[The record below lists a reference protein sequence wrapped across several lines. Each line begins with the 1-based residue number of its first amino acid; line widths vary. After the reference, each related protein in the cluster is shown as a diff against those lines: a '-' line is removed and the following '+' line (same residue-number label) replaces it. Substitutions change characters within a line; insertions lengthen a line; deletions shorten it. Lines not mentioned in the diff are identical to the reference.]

1 MGLAVL
7 AVLRFV
13 RGSSMGF
20 LGFKSRKDKVI
31 EALVAKNKYQAQMI
45 DAIKQTWTGEKFPGS
60 FGLTK
65 ILEQI
70 DYWTLRKRSLQLFTE
85 NPYAKGIIRR
95 ILRNE
100 IHTGLTASANPLGSI
115 LWPDMDDMKQAEM
128 SVKYGDLMSQQ
139 FELYANNY
147 ELFDFKKQLT
157 FGEFQELVR
166 REAILCGDG
175 VIISRVNRYTG
186 LPAWDWINGNN
197 IRTPGD
203 YKVASGHKI
212 INGVEIDEYGRHV
225 AYYIQKVVGD
235 DIKFERVPV
244 KGEKSGRQ
252 ISWMVYGSEKKADDV
267 RGEPLLAC
275 VLGMLKDIDRY
286 KDAEVRA
293 AVINA
298 LIAFTVQRDDSSPI
312 GSRPTAGLQRPM
324 HEVGPIAAEDKTGHQ
339 PIQLMQPGTVFDD
352 LAPGEKVVSYQTN
365 RPNVNYAAFEGAI
378 LDAICWSLEVPP
390 EIVKLKFTSSY
401 SASRQANNEFE
412 VYLKYRNFKNAKDFC
427 QIIYEEFI
435 IQSVLNNQMELP
447 GFVLACFDSSKW
459 RIKAAWLS
467 CAWSG
472 LSRPSVERT
481 KDVKAANDALD
492 NGLTTFDDECR
503 RLSGKSFRQTIQ
515 ILKKEIDYAHQMGF
529 NPHILEDN
537 NGKNAYPDEESE
549 ELDGEVPGKGTE
561 DDSDN
566 ED

>member
-1 MGLAVL
+1 MGL
-7 AVLRFV
+7 F
-13 RGSSMGF
+13 
-20 LGFKSRKDKVI
+20 GFKTRKDKQI
-31 EALVAKNKYQAQMI
+31 EMLVTTNKYQAQML
-45 DAIKQTWTGEKFPGS
+45 DAIKHTWDGSKYPGN

-65 ILEQI
+65 ILENI
-70 DYWTLRKRSLQLFTE
+70 DYWTLRKRSVQLFTE

-100 IHTGLTASANPLGSI
+100 IHTGLTASANPIGAI
-115 LWPDMDDMKQAEM
+115 LWPDMDELKQAEM
-128 SVKYGDLMSQQ
+128 AVKYGDLLSMQ

-157 FGEFQELVR
+157 FGEWQEMVR
-166 REAILCGDG
+166 REALLCGDG
-175 VIISRVNRYTG
+175 VIISRVNKYTG
-186 LPAWDWINGNN
+186 LPTWDWVNGNN
-197 IRTPGD
+197 IRTPGNV
-203 YKVASGHKI
+203 KVAAGHRVV
-212 INGVEIDEYGRHV
+212 NGVELDEYGRHV
-225 AYYIQKVVGD
+225 AYYIQKIVD
-235 DIKFERVPV
+235 AKIEFERVPV

-252 ISWMVYGSEKKADDV
+252 ISWMIYGSEKRADEV

-298 LIAFTVQRDDSSPI
+298 LIAFTVQKDENVVV
-312 GSRPTAGLQRPM
+312 GTRPTAGLQRPS
-324 HEVGPIAAEDKTGHQ
+324 VVPGGAAVVPERNGHQ

-365 RPNVNYAAFEGAI
+365 RPNVNYAVFEGAI
-378 LDAICWSLEVPP
+378 LDAICWSLEIPP
-390 EIVKLKFTSSY
+390 EIVKLRFTSSY

-435 IQSVLNNQMELP
+435 IQSVLNNQLNLP
-447 GFVLACFDSSKW
+447 GFITACFDSTKW

-467 CAWSG
+467 CTWSG

-515 ILKKEIDYAHQMGF
+515 QLKNEINFAHQMGF

-537 NGKNAYPDEESE
+537 NGKDAYPEQTGNVPDSDVDNDDEE
-549 ELDGEVPGKGTE
+549 
-561 DDSDN
+561 
-566 ED
+566 

>member
-1 MGLAVL
+1 MGL
-7 AVLRFV
+7 F
-13 RGSSMGF
+13 
-20 LGFKSRKDKVI
+20 GFKTRKDKQI
-31 EALVAKNKYQAQMI
+31 EMLVTTNKYQAQML
-45 DAIKQTWTGEKFPGS
+45 DAIKHTWDGSKYPGN

-65 ILEQI
+65 ILENI
-70 DYWTLRKRSLQLFTE
+70 DYWTLRKRSVQLFTE

-100 IHTGLTASANPLGSI
+100 IHTGLTASANPIGAI
-115 LWPDMDDMKQAEM
+115 LWPDMDELKQAEM
-128 SVKYGDLMSQQ
+128 AVKYGDLLSMQ

-157 FGEFQELVR
+157 FGEWQEMVR
-166 REAILCGDG
+166 REALLCGDG
-175 VIISRVNRYTG
+175 VIISRVNKYTG
-186 LPAWDWINGNN
+186 LPTWDWVNGNN
-197 IRTPGD
+197 IRTPGNV
-203 YKVASGHKI
+203 KVAAGHRVV
-212 INGVEIDEYGRHV
+212 NGVELDEYGRHV
-225 AYYIQKVVGD
+225 AYYIQKIVD
-235 DIKFERVPV
+235 AKTEFERVPV
-244 KGEKSGRQ
+244 RGEEAGRQ
-252 ISWMVYGSEKKADDV
+252 ISWMIYGSEKGADEV

-298 LIAFTVQRDDSSPI
+298 LIAFTVQKDENTVV
-312 GSRPTAGLQRPM
+312 GTRPTAGLQRPS
-324 HEVGPIAAEDKTGHQ
+324 VVPGGAAVVPERNGHQ

-365 RPNVNYAAFEGAI
+365 RPNVNYAVFEGAI
-378 LDAICWSLEVPP
+378 LDAICWSLEIPP
-390 EIVKLKFTSSY
+390 EIVKLRFTSSY

-435 IQSVLNNQMELP
+435 IQSVLNNQLNLP
-447 GFVLACFDSSKW
+447 GFITACFDSTKW

-467 CAWSG
+467 CTWSG

-515 ILKKEIDYAHQMGF
+515 QLKNEINFAHQMGF

-537 NGKNAYPDEESE
+537 NGKDAYPEQTGNVPDSDVDNDDEE
-549 ELDGEVPGKGTE
+549 
-561 DDSDN
+561 
-566 ED
+566 

>member
-1 MGLAVL
+1 MGL
-7 AVLRFV
+7 F
-13 RGSSMGF
+13 
-20 LGFKSRKDKVI
+20 GFKTRKDKHI
-31 EALVAKNKYQAQMI
+31 EMLVTTNKYQAQML
-45 DAIKQTWTGEKFPGS
+45 DAIKHTWDGSKYPGN

-65 ILEQI
+65 ILENI
-70 DYWTLRKRSLQLFTE
+70 DYWTLRKRSVQLFTE

-100 IHTGLTASANPLGSI
+100 IHTGLTASANPIGAI
-115 LWPDMDDMKQAEM
+115 LWPDMDELKQAEM
-128 SVKYGDLMSQQ
+128 AVKYGDLLSMQ

-157 FGEFQELVR
+157 FGEWQEMVR
-166 REAILCGDG
+166 REALLCGDG
-175 VIISRVNRYTG
+175 VIISRVNKYTG
-186 LPAWDWINGNN
+186 LPTWDWVNGNN
-197 IRTPGD
+197 IRTPGNV
-203 YKVASGHKI
+203 KVAAGHRVV
-212 INGVEIDEYGRHV
+212 NGVELDEYGRHV
-225 AYYIQKVVGD
+225 AYYIQKIVGD
-235 DIKFERVPV
+235 KIEFERVPV

-252 ISWMVYGSEKKADDV
+252 ISWMIYGSEKRADEV

-298 LIAFTVQRDDSSPI
+298 LIAFTVQKDENTI
-312 GSRPTAGLQRPM
+312 VGTRPTAGLARPM
-324 HEVGPIAAEDKTGHQ
+324 REVGPIKDETEPRHQ

-365 RPNVNYAAFEGAI
+365 RPNVNYAAFEAAI
-378 LDAICWSLEVPP
+378 LDAICWSLEIPP
-390 EIVKLKFTSSY
+390 EIVKLRFTSSY

-435 IQSVLNNQMELP
+435 IQSALNNQIQLP
-447 GFVLACFDSSKW
+447 GFIMACFDSSKW
-459 RIKAAWLS
+459 RIRAAWLS
-467 CAWSG
+467 CTWSG

-515 ILKKEIDYAHQMGF
+515 QLKNEINFAHQMGF
-529 NPHILEDN
+529 TPHILEDN
-537 NGKNAYPDEESE
+537 NGKNAYPEQTGDVPDSDVDNDDEE
-549 ELDGEVPGKGTE
+549 
-561 DDSDN
+561 
-566 ED
+566 

>member
-1 MGLAVL
+1 MSI
-7 AVLRFV
+7 FNW
-13 RGSSMGF
+13 
-20 LGFKSRKDKVI
+20 KSKKDKQI
-31 EALVAKNKYQAQMI
+31 DSLIAQNKYQAQLLSEVNRNWNG
-45 DAIKQTWTGEKFPGS
+45 DKYPGN

-65 ILEQI
+65 VYQSF
-70 DYWTLRKRSLQLFTE
+70 DQDTLRKRSIQLFTD
-85 NPYAKGIIRR
+85 NAYAKGIIRR

-100 IHTGLTASANPLGSI
+100 IHTGLTASANPIGAI
-115 LWPDMDDMKQAEM
+115 LWPDMDEMKQAEM
-128 SVKYGDLMSQQ
+128 AVKYGDLMSLQ

-147 ELFDFKKQLT
+147 ELFDYTKQLT
-157 FGEFQELVR
+157 FGEWQEMVR
-166 REAILCGDG
+166 REALLCGDG
-175 VIISRVNRYTG
+175 VIISRVNSRTG
-186 LPAWDWINGNN
+186 LPSWQWVNGANVK
-197 IRTPGD
+197 TPGD
-203 YKVASGHKI
+203 YKVAKGHRI
-212 INGVEIDEYGRHV
+212 VSGVELDEYNRHV
-225 AYYIQKVVGD
+225 AYYIQKIVDGR
-235 DIKFERVPV
+235 IISERVPV

-252 ISWMVYGSEKKADDV
+252 ISWMVYGSEKRADEV

-275 VLGMLKDIDRY
+275 VLGMLRDIDRY

-298 LIAFTVQRDDSSPI
+298 LIAFTVQKDENTVT
-312 GSRPTAGLQRPM
+312 GTRPTAGLARPAND
-324 HEVGPIAAEDKTGHQ
+324 VSGIIAGKGAAIEPKGHQ

-365 RPNVNYAAFEGAI
+365 RPNVNYAVFEAAI
-378 LDAICWSLEVPP
+378 LDAICWSLEIPP
-390 EIVKLKFTSSY
+390 EIVKLRFTSSY

-412 VYLKYRNFKNAKDFC
+412 VYLKYRNYKNAKDFC

-435 IQSVLNNQMELP
+435 IQSVLNNQLNLP
-447 GFVLACFDSSKW
+447 GFITAFLDSSKW

-515 ILKKEIDYAHQMGF
+515 ILKREIDYAHQMGF

-537 NGKNAYPDEESE
+537 NGKNAYPEQTGAEPVQD
-549 ELDGEVPGKGTE
+549 DVT

-566 ED
+566 DSEA

>member
-1 MGLAVL
+1 MGL
-7 AVLRFV
+7 F
-13 RGSSMGF
+13 
-20 LGFKSRKDKVI
+20 GFKTRKDKQIEKLVI
-31 EALVAKNKYQAQMI
+31 TNKYQAQML
-45 DAIKQTWTGEKFPGS
+45 DAVKSTWNGSKYPGS

-65 ILEQI
+65 DIAVI
-70 DYWTLRKRSLQLFTE
+70 DYWTLRKRSFQLFTE
-85 NPYAKGIIRR
+85 NAYAKGIIRR

-100 IHTGLTASANPLGSI
+100 IHVGLTASANPIGSI
-115 LWPDMDDMKQAEM
+115 LWPELDEMKQAEM
-128 SVKYGDLMSQQ
+128 AVKYGDLLSQQ

-157 FGEFQELVR
+157 FGEWQEMVR
-166 REAILCGDG
+166 REALLCGDG
-175 VIISRVNRYTG
+175 VIISRVNRFTG
-186 LPAWDWINGNN
+186 LPTWDWVNGNN
-197 IRTPGD
+197 IRTPGNV
-203 YKVASGHKI
+203 KTAAGHRVV
-212 INGVEIDEYGRHV
+212 NGVELDEYGRHV
-225 AYYIQKVVGD
+225 AYYIQKIVGD
-235 DIKFERVPV
+235 KIEFERVPV

-252 ISWMVYGSEKKADDV
+252 ISWMIYGSEKRADEV

-298 LIAFTVQRDDSSPI
+298 LIAFTVQKDENTVV
-312 GSRPTAGLQRPM
+312 GTRPTAGLARPM
-324 HEVGPIAAEDKTGHQ
+324 REVGPIKDEAEPRHQ

-365 RPNVNYAAFEGAI
+365 RPNVNYAAFEAAI
-378 LDAICWSLEVPP
+378 LDAICWSLEIPP
-390 EIVKLKFTSSY
+390 EIVKLRFTSSY

-435 IQSVLNNQMELP
+435 IQSVLNNQLNLP
-447 GFVLACFDSSKW
+447 GFITACFDSSKW
-459 RIKAAWLS
+459 RIRAAWLS
-467 CAWSG
+467 CTWSG

-515 ILKKEIDYAHQMGF
+515 QLKNEINFAHQMGF

-537 NGKNAYPDEESE
+537 NGKNAYPEQMGGVPDSDVDNDDEE
-549 ELDGEVPGKGTE
+549 
-561 DDSDN
+561 
-566 ED
+566 

>member
-1 MGLAVL
+1 MGL
-7 AVLRFV
+7 F
-13 RGSSMGF
+13 
-20 LGFKSRKDKVI
+20 GFKTRKDKQI
-31 EALVAKNKYQAQMI
+31 EMLVTTNKYQAQML
-45 DAIKQTWTGEKFPGS
+45 DAIKHTWDGSKYPGN

-65 ILEQI
+65 ILENI
-70 DYWTLRKRSLQLFTE
+70 DYWTLRKRSVQLFTE

-100 IHTGLTASANPLGSI
+100 IHTGLTASANPIGAI
-115 LWPDMDDMKQAEM
+115 LWPDMDELKQAEM
-128 SVKYGDLMSQQ
+128 AVKYGDLLSMQ

-157 FGEFQELVR
+157 FGEWQEMVR
-166 REAILCGDG
+166 REALLCGDG
-175 VIISRVNRYTG
+175 VIISRVNKYTG
-186 LPAWDWINGNN
+186 LPTWDWVNGNN
-197 IRTPGD
+197 IRTPGNA
-203 YKVASGHKI
+203 KVAAGHRVV
-212 INGVEIDEYGRHV
+212 NGVELDEYGRHV
-225 AYYIQKVVGD
+225 AYYIQKIVD
-235 DIKFERVPV
+235 AKTEFERVPV

-252 ISWMVYGSEKKADDV
+252 ISWMIYGSEKRADEV

-298 LIAFTVQRDDSSPI
+298 LIAFTVQKDENTVV
-312 GSRPTAGLQRPM
+312 GTRPTAGLQRPS
-324 HEVGPIAAEDKTGHQ
+324 VVPGGAAVVPKRNGHQ

-365 RPNVNYAAFEGAI
+365 RPNVNYAVFEGAI
-378 LDAICWSLEVPP
+378 LDAICWSLEIPP
-390 EIVKLKFTSSY
+390 EIVKLRFTSSY

-435 IQSVLNNQMELP
+435 IQSVLNNQLNLP
-447 GFVLACFDSSKW
+447 GFITACFDSTKW

-467 CAWSG
+467 CTWSG

-515 ILKKEIDYAHQMGF
+515 QLKNEINFAHQMGF

-537 NGKNAYPDEESE
+537 NGKDAYPEQTGNVPDSDVDNDDEE
-549 ELDGEVPGKGTE
+549 
-561 DDSDN
+561 
-566 ED
+566 

>member
-1 MGLAVL
+1 MGL
-7 AVLRFV
+7 F
-13 RGSSMGF
+13 
-20 LGFKSRKDKVI
+20 GFKTRKDKQI
-31 EALVAKNKYQAQMI
+31 EMLVTTNKYQAQML
-45 DAIKQTWTGEKFPGS
+45 DAIKHTWDGSKYPGN

-65 ILEQI
+65 ILENI
-70 DYWTLRKRSLQLFTE
+70 DYWTLRKRSVQLFTE

-100 IHTGLTASANPLGSI
+100 IHTGLTASANPIGAI
-115 LWPDMDDMKQAEM
+115 LWPDMDELKQAEM
-128 SVKYGDLMSQQ
+128 AVKYGDLLSMQ

-157 FGEFQELVR
+157 FGEWQEMVR
-166 REAILCGDG
+166 REALLCGDG
-175 VIISRVNRYTG
+175 VIISRVNKYTG
-186 LPAWDWINGNN
+186 LPTWDWVNGNN
-197 IRTPGD
+197 IRTPGNV
-203 YKVASGHKI
+203 KVAAGHRVV
-212 INGVEIDEYGRHV
+212 NGVELDEYGRHV
-225 AYYIQKVVGD
+225 AYYIQKIVD
-235 DIKFERVPV
+235 TKTEFERVPV

-252 ISWMVYGSEKKADDV
+252 ISWMIYGSEKRADEV

-298 LIAFTVQRDDSSPI
+298 LIAFTVQKDENATI
-312 GSRPTAGLQRPM
+312 GTRPTAGLQRPS
-324 HEVGPIAAEDKTGHQ
+324 VVPGGAAVVPERNGHQ

-365 RPNVNYAAFEGAI
+365 RPNVNYAVFEGAI
-378 LDAICWSLEVPP
+378 LDAICWSLEIPP
-390 EIVKLKFTSSY
+390 EIVKLRFTSSY

-435 IQSVLNNQMELP
+435 IQSVLNNQLNLP
-447 GFVLACFDSSKW
+447 GFITACFDSTKW

-467 CAWSG
+467 CTWSG

-515 ILKKEIDYAHQMGF
+515 QLKNEINFAHQMGF

-537 NGKNAYPDEESE
+537 NGKDAYPEQTGDVPNSDVDNDDEE
-549 ELDGEVPGKGTE
+549 
-561 DDSDN
+561 
-566 ED
+566 

>member
-1 MGLAVL
+1 MGL
-7 AVLRFV
+7 F
-13 RGSSMGF
+13 
-20 LGFKSRKDKVI
+20 GFKTRKDKQI
-31 EALVAKNKYQAQMI
+31 EMLVTTNKYQAQML
-45 DAIKQTWTGEKFPGS
+45 DAIKHTWDGSKYPGN

-65 ILEQI
+65 ILENI
-70 DYWTLRKRSLQLFTE
+70 DYWTLRKRSVQLFTE

-100 IHTGLTASANPLGSI
+100 IHTGLTASANPIGAI
-115 LWPDMDDMKQAEM
+115 LWPDMDELKQAEM
-128 SVKYGDLMSQQ
+128 AVKYGDLLSMQ

-157 FGEFQELVR
+157 FGEWQEMVR
-166 REAILCGDG
+166 REALLCGDG
-175 VIISRVNRYTG
+175 VIISRVNKYTG
-186 LPAWDWINGNN
+186 LPTWDWVNGNN
-197 IRTPGD
+197 IRTPGNV
-203 YKVASGHKI
+203 KVAAGHRVV
-212 INGVEIDEYGRHV
+212 NGVELDEYGRHV
-225 AYYIQKVVGD
+225 AYYIQKIVD
-235 DIKFERVPV
+235 AKTEFERVPV

-252 ISWMVYGSEKKADDV
+252 ISWMIYGSEKRADEV

-298 LIAFTVQRDDSSPI
+298 LIAFTVQKDENAVV
-312 GSRPTAGLQRPM
+312 GTRPTAGLQRPS
-324 HEVGPIAAEDKTGHQ
+324 VVPGGAAVVPERNGHQ

-365 RPNVNYAAFEGAI
+365 RPNVNYAVFEGAI
-378 LDAICWSLEVPP
+378 LDAICWSLEIPP
-390 EIVKLKFTSSY
+390 EIVKLRFTSSY

-435 IQSVLNNQMELP
+435 IQSVLNNQLNLP
-447 GFVLACFDSSKW
+447 GFITACFDSTKW

-467 CAWSG
+467 CTWSG

-515 ILKKEIDYAHQMGF
+515 QLKNEINFAHQMGF

-537 NGKNAYPDEESE
+537 NGKDAYPEQTGDVPDSDVDNDDEE
-549 ELDGEVPGKGTE
+549 
-561 DDSDN
+561 
-566 ED
+566 

>member
-1 MGLAVL
+1 MGL
-7 AVLRFV
+7 F
-13 RGSSMGF
+13 
-20 LGFKSRKDKVI
+20 GFKTRKDKQI
-31 EALVAKNKYQAQMI
+31 EMLVTTNKYQAQML
-45 DAIKQTWTGEKFPGS
+45 DAIKHTWDGSKYPGN

-65 ILEQI
+65 ILENI
-70 DYWTLRKRSLQLFTE
+70 DYWTLRKRSVQLFTE

-100 IHTGLTASANPLGSI
+100 IHTGLTASANPIGAI
-115 LWPDMDDMKQAEM
+115 LWPDMDELKQAEM
-128 SVKYGDLMSQQ
+128 AVKYGDLLSMQ

-157 FGEFQELVR
+157 FGEWQEMVR
-166 REAILCGDG
+166 REALLCGDG
-175 VIISRVNRYTG
+175 VIISRVNKYTG
-186 LPAWDWINGNN
+186 LPTWDWVNGNN
-197 IRTPGD
+197 IRTPGNV
-203 YKVASGHKI
+203 KVAAGHRVV
-212 INGVEIDEYGRHV
+212 NGVELDEYGRHV
-225 AYYIQKVVGD
+225 AYYIQKIVD
-235 DIKFERVPV
+235 AKIEFERVPV

-252 ISWMVYGSEKKADDV
+252 ISWMIYGSEKRADEV

-298 LIAFTVQRDDSSPI
+298 LIAFTVQKDENAAV
-312 GSRPTAGLQRPM
+312 GTRPTAGLQRPS
-324 HEVGPIAAEDKTGHQ
+324 VVPGGAAVVPERNGHQ

-365 RPNVNYAAFEGAI
+365 RPNVNYAVFEGAI
-378 LDAICWSLEVPP
+378 LDAICWSLEIPP
-390 EIVKLKFTSSY
+390 EIVKLRFTSSY

-435 IQSVLNNQMELP
+435 IQSVLNNQLNLP
-447 GFVLACFDSSKW
+447 GFITACFDSTKW

-467 CAWSG
+467 CTWSG

-515 ILKKEIDYAHQMGF
+515 QLKNEINFAHQMGF

-537 NGKNAYPDEESE
+537 NGKDAYPEQTGNVPDSDVDNDDEE
-549 ELDGEVPGKGTE
+549 
-561 DDSDN
+561 
-566 ED
+566 

>member
-1 MGLAVL
+1 MGL
-7 AVLRFV
+7 F
-13 RGSSMGF
+13 
-20 LGFKSRKDKVI
+20 GFKTRKDKQI
-31 EALVAKNKYQAQMI
+31 EMLVTTNKYQAQML
-45 DAIKQTWTGEKFPGS
+45 DAIKHTWDGSKYPGN

-65 ILEQI
+65 ILENI
-70 DYWTLRKRSLQLFTE
+70 DYWTLRKRSVQLFTE

-100 IHTGLTASANPLGSI
+100 IHTGLTASANPIGAI
-115 LWPDMDDMKQAEM
+115 LWPDMDELKQAEM
-128 SVKYGDLMSQQ
+128 AVKYGDLLSMQ

-157 FGEFQELVR
+157 FGEWQEMVR
-166 REAILCGDG
+166 REALLCGDG
-175 VIISRVNRYTG
+175 VIISRVNKYTG
-186 LPAWDWINGNN
+186 LPTWDWVNGNN
-197 IRTPGD
+197 IRTPGNV
-203 YKVASGHKI
+203 KVAAGHRVV
-212 INGVEIDEYGRHV
+212 NGVELDEYGRHV
-225 AYYIQKVVGD
+225 AYYIQKIVD
-235 DIKFERVPV
+235 AKTEFERVPV

-252 ISWMVYGSEKKADDV
+252 ISWMIYGSEKRADEV

-298 LIAFTVQRDDSSPI
+298 LIAFTVQKDENTVV
-312 GSRPTAGLQRPM
+312 GTRPTAGLQRPS
-324 HEVGPIAAEDKTGHQ
+324 VVPGGAAVVPERNGHQ

-365 RPNVNYAAFEGAI
+365 RPNVNYAVFEGAI
-378 LDAICWSLEVPP
+378 LDAICWSLEIPP
-390 EIVKLKFTSSY
+390 EIVKLRFTSSY

-435 IQSVLNNQMELP
+435 IQSVLNNQLNLP
-447 GFVLACFDSSKW
+447 GFITACFDSTKW

-467 CAWSG
+467 CTWSG

-515 ILKKEIDYAHQMGF
+515 QLKNEINFAHQMGF

-537 NGKNAYPDEESE
+537 NGKDAYPEQTGNVPDSDVDNDDEE
-549 ELDGEVPGKGTE
+549 
-561 DDSDN
+561 
-566 ED
+566 

>member
-1 MGLAVL
+1 MGL
-7 AVLRFV
+7 F
-13 RGSSMGF
+13 
-20 LGFKSRKDKVI
+20 GFKTRKDKQI
-31 EALVAKNKYQAQMI
+31 EMLVTTNKYQAQML
-45 DAIKQTWTGEKFPGS
+45 DAIKHTWDGSKYPGN

-65 ILEQI
+65 ILENI
-70 DYWTLRKRSLQLFTE
+70 DYWTLRKRSVQLFTE

-100 IHTGLTASANPLGSI
+100 IHTGLTASANPIGAI
-115 LWPDMDDMKQAEM
+115 LWPDMDELKQAEM
-128 SVKYGDLMSQQ
+128 AVKYGDLLSMQ

-157 FGEFQELVR
+157 FGEWQEMVR
-166 REAILCGDG
+166 REALLCGDG
-175 VIISRVNRYTG
+175 VIISRVNKYTG
-186 LPAWDWINGNN
+186 LPTWDWVNGNN
-197 IRTPGD
+197 IRTPGNV
-203 YKVASGHKI
+203 KVAAGHRVV
-212 INGVEIDEYGRHV
+212 NGVELDEYGRHV
-225 AYYIQKVVGD
+225 AYYIQKIVD
-235 DIKFERVPV
+235 TKTEFERVPV

-252 ISWMVYGSEKKADDV
+252 ISWMIYGSEKRADEV

-298 LIAFTVQRDDSSPI
+298 LIAFTVQKDENTTI
-312 GSRPTAGLQRPM
+312 GTRPTAGLQRPS
-324 HEVGPIAAEDKTGHQ
+324 VVPGGAAVAPERNGHQ

-365 RPNVNYAAFEGAI
+365 RPNVNYAVFEGAI
-378 LDAICWSLEVPP
+378 LDAICWSLEIPP
-390 EIVKLKFTSSY
+390 EIVKLRFTSSY

-435 IQSVLNNQMELP
+435 IQSVLNNQLNLP
-447 GFVLACFDSSKW
+447 GFITTCFDSTKW

-467 CAWSG
+467 CTWSG

-515 ILKKEIDYAHQMGF
+515 QLKNEINFAHQMGF

-537 NGKNAYPDEESE
+537 NGKDAYPEQTGDVPDSDVDNDDEE
-549 ELDGEVPGKGTE
+549 
-561 DDSDN
+561 
-566 ED
+566 

>member
-1 MGLAVL
+1 MGL
-7 AVLRFV
+7 F
-13 RGSSMGF
+13 
-20 LGFKSRKDKVI
+20 GFKTRKDKQI
-31 EALVAKNKYQAQMI
+31 EMLVTTNKYQAQML
-45 DAIKQTWTGEKFPGS
+45 DAIKHTWDGSKYPGN

-65 ILEQI
+65 ILENI
-70 DYWTLRKRSLQLFTE
+70 DYWTLRKRSVQLFTE

-100 IHTGLTASANPLGSI
+100 IHTGLTASANPIGAI
-115 LWPDMDDMKQAEM
+115 LWPDMDELKQAEM
-128 SVKYGDLMSQQ
+128 AVKYGDLLSMQ

-157 FGEFQELVR
+157 FGEWQEMVR
-166 REAILCGDG
+166 REALLCGDG
-175 VIISRVNRYTG
+175 VIISRVNKYTG
-186 LPAWDWINGNN
+186 LPTWDWVNGNN
-197 IRTPGD
+197 IRTPGNV
-203 YKVASGHKI
+203 KVAAGHRVV
-212 INGVEIDEYGRHV
+212 NGVELDEYGRHV
-225 AYYIQKVVGD
+225 AYYIQKIVD
-235 DIKFERVPV
+235 AKIEFERVPV

-252 ISWMVYGSEKKADDV
+252 ISWMIYGSEKRADEV

-298 LIAFTVQRDDSSPI
+298 LIAFTVQKDENTVV
-312 GSRPTAGLQRPM
+312 GTRPTAGLQRPS
-324 HEVGPIAAEDKTGHQ
+324 VVPGGAAVVPERNGHQ

-365 RPNVNYAAFEGAI
+365 RPNVNYAVFEGAI
-378 LDAICWSLEVPP
+378 LDAICWSLEIPP
-390 EIVKLKFTSSY
+390 EIVKLRFTSSY

-435 IQSVLNNQMELP
+435 IQSVLNNQLNLP
-447 GFVLACFDSSKW
+447 GFITACFDSTKW

-467 CAWSG
+467 CTWSG

-515 ILKKEIDYAHQMGF
+515 QLKNEINFAHQMGF

-537 NGKNAYPDEESE
+537 NGKDAYPEQTGNVPDSDVDNDDEE
-549 ELDGEVPGKGTE
+549 
-561 DDSDN
+561 
-566 ED
+566 

>member
-1 MGLAVL
+1 MGL
-7 AVLRFV
+7 F
-13 RGSSMGF
+13 
-20 LGFKSRKDKVI
+20 GFKTRKDKQI
-31 EALVAKNKYQAQMI
+31 EMLVTTNKYQAQML
-45 DAIKQTWTGEKFPGS
+45 DAIKHTWDGSKYPGN

-65 ILEQI
+65 ILENI
-70 DYWTLRKRSLQLFTE
+70 DYWTLRKRSVQLFTE

-100 IHTGLTASANPLGSI
+100 IHTGLTASANPIGAI
-115 LWPDMDDMKQAEM
+115 LWPDMDELKQAEM
-128 SVKYGDLMSQQ
+128 AVKYGDLLSMQ

-157 FGEFQELVR
+157 FGEWQEMVR
-166 REAILCGDG
+166 REALLCGDG
-175 VIISRVNRYTG
+175 VIISRVNKYTG
-186 LPAWDWINGNN
+186 LPTWDWVNGNN
-197 IRTPGD
+197 IRTPGNV
-203 YKVASGHKI
+203 KVAAGHRVV
-212 INGVEIDEYGRHV
+212 NGVELDEYGRHV
-225 AYYIQKVVGD
+225 AYYIQKIVD
-235 DIKFERVPV
+235 AKTEFERVPV

-252 ISWMVYGSEKKADDV
+252 ISWMIYGSEKRADEV

-298 LIAFTVQRDDSSPI
+298 LIAFTVQKDENTVV
-312 GSRPTAGLQRPM
+312 GTRPTAGLQRPSI
-324 HEVGPIAAEDKTGHQ
+324 VPGGAAVVPERNGHQ

-365 RPNVNYAAFEGAI
+365 RPNVNYAVFEGAI
-378 LDAICWSLEVPP
+378 LDAICWSLEIPP
-390 EIVKLKFTSSY
+390 EIVKLRFTSSY

-435 IQSVLNNQMELP
+435 IQSVLNNQLNLP
-447 GFVLACFDSSKW
+447 GFITACFDSTKW

-467 CAWSG
+467 CTWSG

-515 ILKKEIDYAHQMGF
+515 QLKNEINFAHQMGF

-537 NGKNAYPDEESE
+537 NGKDAYPEQTGNVLDSDVDNDDEE
-549 ELDGEVPGKGTE
+549 
-561 DDSDN
+561 
-566 ED
+566 